1 MFKIFLILYVDD
13 IIIFA
18 TNAKELQ
25 ESLYEL
31 LYYCQRWKLIVNTN
45 KTKIMF
51 FRKSGRIPNNL
62 RFTYNNA
69 EIELS
74 QNLHI

>member
-1 MFKIFLILYVDD
+1 MFKVFLILYADD

-18 TNAKELQ
+18 NNAKELQ
-25 ESLYEL
+25 ESLDEFL
-31 LYYCQRWKLIVNTN
+31 CYCQRWKLIVNAN
-45 KTKIMF
+45 KTKIMLL
-51 FRKSGRIPNNL
+51 RKSGRIPNNL